1 MSTKEQQQTPTSHST
16 YRCAVAVKDS
26 FLPLLVT
33 MAVFMSCVGMSLAVN
48 LP

>member
-1 MSTKEQQQTPTSHST
+1 METNDQQQTSTSHST
-16 YRCAVAVKDS
+16 SRCAVAVRDS
-26 FLPLLVT
+26 FVPLLVT